1 MVLFPIAGI
10 ASFCDLITEAI
21 LAHIGEIDQRF
32 IMLASNQCL
41 LSICKWILEEILS
54 KKPAVRENMRNYSM
68 DFKRGVLLIIME
80 SFVLQ

>member
-1 MVLFPIAGI
+1 
-10 ASFCDLITEAI
+10 
-21 LAHIGEIDQRF
+21 
-32 IMLASNQCL
+32 MLASNQCL